1 MYRNSRSVGG
11 CTWHIATGG
20 YVKSLTL
27 RYRIMLNFAT
37 TCAICNSSD
46 LGVRLSSMPV
56 NWKGRVAIRVLGR
69 QSRGDFQ
76 FYRCE
81 IHELVDLIPSPC
93 VVFDLAPF
101 SWPGEGRSLLWGTP
115 PHRPSRTSPLQP
127 FPGFPRSD
135 VLAGGR
141 RSLVR
146 YYAHAEQ
153 VPLNLNTYREY

>member
-1 MYRNSRSVGG
+1 M
-11 CTWHIATGG
+11 
-20 YVKSLTL
+20 KSLTL

-81 IHELVDLIPSPC
+81 IHELVDLIPHIARQGLRPCSPFLAFSDQTSSP
-93 VVFDLAPF
+93 VVDAHWCDIMPM
-101 SWPGEGRSLLWGTP
+101 
-115 PHRPSRTSPLQP
+115 PSR
-127 FPGFPRSD
+127 
-135 VLAGGR
+135 
-141 RSLVR
+141 
-146 YYAHAEQ
+146 YH
-153 VPLNLNTYREY
+153 